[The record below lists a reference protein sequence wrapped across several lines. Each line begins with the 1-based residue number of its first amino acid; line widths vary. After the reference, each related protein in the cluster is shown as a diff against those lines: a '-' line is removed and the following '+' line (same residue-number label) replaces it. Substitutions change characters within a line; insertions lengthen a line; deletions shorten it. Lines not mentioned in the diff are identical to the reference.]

1 MREVRAFFL
10 TDQVEVL
17 ERHISLIAAE
27 ERKPQRRRVDNI
39 NDGPMLNGKHAS
51 FGPFGERV

>member
-1 MREVRAFFL
+1 MRAFFL

-27 ERKPQRRRVDNI
+27 ERKPQRRRVDNV
-39 NDGPMLNGKHAS
+39 NDGPMLDGKHAS